1 MKLFKHFALAAITAA
16 LAVASAQ
23 PAEATVILTF
33 GQAEDGPTITGTAI
47 AGVTTINGT
56 NIPVTVSQIDAA
68 LLTPLAAYLTLD
80 ATSTGAVVSVGNS
93 LLQSY
98 AGSFS
103 ITSGMDA
110 TGTNYLSGD
119 FTDSVFGAGAAL
131 TLSASEPWNTVSF
144 TSDVIANLESIRA
157 LSFSFA
163 DVTPLAHVEDET
175 LASFQSSV
183 AGTLSAS
190 IGDDGPDELPEPMTM
205 SLLGLGLL
213 GSAVASRRRRQ

>member
-1 MKLFKHFALAAITAA
+1 MKLFNHIALAALTAT
-16 LAVASAQ
+16 LAVGSAQ

-33 GQAEDGPTITGTAI
+33 GQAEDGPTINATGVG
-47 AGVTTINGT
+47 GVTTINGT
-56 NIPVTVSQIDAA
+56 NVPITVSQIDAA

-80 ATSTGAVVSVGNS
+80 ATSTGAAVAVGKS

-98 AGSFS
+98 TGSFS
-103 ITSGMDA
+103 ITSGLDA

-131 TLSASEPWNTVSF
+131 TLSASEPWNTVTF
-144 TSDVIANLESIRA
+144 TSDVIENLESIRA
-157 LSFSFA
+157 LSFGFA
-163 DVTPLAHVEDET
+163 DVSPLAHGEDET
-175 LASFQSSV
+175 LASFQSSI